1 MTTEHQHDI
10 SVLPGEDGPV
20 LMRWGRGPITE
31 AEALGVAR
39 RVARKVIADG
49 RTNTKA
55 VVPDELPASGENQVP
70 SIFRLPPRTMAFVK
84 ARAEAEG
91 VTVTDVVRA
100 ALDAYATGR
109 PGTPTI
115 FEPGYPNQ

>member
-1 MTTEHQHDI
+1 
-10 SVLPGEDGPV
+10 
-20 LMRWGRGPITE
+20 
-31 AEALGVAR
+31 
-39 RVARKVIADG
+39 
-49 RTNTKA
+49 
-55 VVPDELPASGENQVP
+55 
-70 SIFRLPPRTMAFVK
+70 VK